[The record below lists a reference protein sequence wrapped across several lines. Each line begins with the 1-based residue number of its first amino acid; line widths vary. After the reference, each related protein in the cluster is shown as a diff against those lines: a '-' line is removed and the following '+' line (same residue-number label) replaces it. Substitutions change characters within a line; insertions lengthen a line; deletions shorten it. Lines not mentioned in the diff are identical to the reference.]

1 MPLLNSRTD
10 ALLGRYQR
18 KARKQSSVA
27 STHTPTENAR
37 INDPDTSSAV
47 HNPLTTES
55 SAGPASTPTHV
66 SLSARQG
73 TPKEKV
79 FFFGESNLLTCVTG
93 TIARD
98 ETDTL
103 EARKNQL
110 CYSISDETQ
119 PPDGRAGTPAGESHR
134 SYKIQYLEDEGAF
147 KLPDAHNYLPALQ
160 AYFQWFH
167 PCFPILDKA
176 ETAQQFS
183 AGTLSPLLLQ
193 AVLFIGATYCDED
206 AILRL
211 GFQDRREA
219 KHQLYNRAKILFEAD
234 WETDKVITLQTVFLL
249 SFWRAGIS
257 DIKDVRYWLGIAVTL
272 AQSSG
277 FHRS

>member
-66 SLSARQG
+66 SPSAQQG
-73 TPKEKV
+73 TPKEKF
-79 FFFGESNLLTCVTG
+79 FFFGESNLLTCVTR
-93 TIARD
+93 TVARH

-110 CYSISDETQ
+110 CYSISDETE